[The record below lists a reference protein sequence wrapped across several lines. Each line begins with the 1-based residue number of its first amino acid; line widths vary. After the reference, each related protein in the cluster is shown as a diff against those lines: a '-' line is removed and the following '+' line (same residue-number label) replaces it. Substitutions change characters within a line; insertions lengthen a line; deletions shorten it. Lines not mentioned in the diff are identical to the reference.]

1 MIELEIFLYTCA
13 VDGSECIWYFSFP
26 FPLAKL
32 GISTRLS
39 KRNSPCV
46 VVQSI
51 LWMRQI
57 DRFPAVESEGRLRW
71 EVWLIQ
77 VVMGLLLSLLQGRLK
92 ELLLRLRLLLYCS
105 LSRHGCCWEAHL
117 IYYTL
122 LSS

>member
-57 DRFPAVESEGRLRW
+57 EPFSSGRRRTFALGSVVNSSCDGVVAIAITREAQRTVVALAVVIIL
-71 EVWLIQ
+71 
-77 VVMGLLLSLLQGRLK
+77 
-92 ELLLRLRLLLYCS
+92 
-105 LSRHGCCWEAHL
+105 
-117 IYYTL
+117 
-122 LSS
+122 